1 MREQQNYEC
10 LLDDFKQWQNKDSYL
25 ELIKE
30 FLNKEIAVA
39 QFVKEYFN
47 IWKLDRDRICIEIP
61 FRIGFK
67 KVKDFSSL
75 MFDLFIECDMFEADE
90 SIRDNSKIGK
100 EGLRSFVKYVILNL
114 RAV

>member
-1 MREQQNYEC
+1 
-10 LLDDFKQWQNKDSYL
+10 
-25 ELIKE
+25 
-30 FLNKEIAVA
+30 
-39 QFVKEYFN
+39 
-47 IWKLDRDRICIEIP
+47 
-61 FRIGFK
+61 
-67 KVKDFSSL
+67 